1 MKKRDKIIVG
11 SVLVLLV
18 AALALFLVLFFGKSI
33 LVSGETYSYNSSLR
47 DYEIVEEI
55 VIDGKKDDSKWENI
69 NPYVRTTS
77 SDNRDMSKYEIYENQ
92 IEECKAEVY
101 TYLGEGGFFVYANTD
116 DPVVNTTVLSPLATT
131 AFDFYFSSRDSLATL
146 DTLFNFAISCDNNVK
161 IRVRATDNTTG
172 KVAWMSRPNVGVV
185 SEVSVNNQ
193 GYSVEIFIPWS
204 TLNLDEKPEYVQMA
218 TALSRRVDESY
229 EAARTWEMFDFY
241 TGPISMTNSAT
252 FPLFDKNGY
261 IEFAT
266 GENFGFIHSNIID
279 LSEDKG
285 SSPKVT
291 TLNQRTVTAFL
302 DEEAVKN
309 VYWETTIKIDNF
321 NYTDDPRVGIVLRS
335 EKTEEG
341 NYDQVYLLFQLDKNH
356 EGEGYTIKNL
366 IMLPSTNKANTWTDS
381 QWYNLNSHIEN
392 KEFKLAIMKQNGK
405 FYFYLDDVLLAVRD
419 SIGSFTADTKVTCGI
434 TSWYTGATFSDYK
447 MTTSG
452 LDAIK
457 AKKASYFVADENY
470 TAINID
476 TLTQSKGYIWGRSTV
491 TNQSTVNF
499 NQNISSTFCVSTMIS
514 DLTSYKEAKDARQ
527 GIMLTKD
534 LGNGKYRR
542 MFFALTGGEN
552 DSFDHLQV
560 YMFDNDDLGDGWKNV
575 TSVSNAIITQR
586 KSAELTISVKNNKLS
601 FYLDG
606 KYISTILL
614 SDYGMENPT
623 AVGLSSWKGSA
634 KFSNI
639 GMVSEVKDASS
650 ITTDVGATKSV
661 LPLNDTAS
669 ADIYAETTVKVIK
682 SSTTMWPRA
691 GLRVTNEAGEN
702 IDFVLNFNKEEELI
716 DIIAVPV
723 DVKGADDGTRQ
734 TYKIASV
741 LEDAY
746 KDGVQIAV
754 AKSGNTFYFYVNDVL
769 LGTKTYD
776 NFGANDKVITSLYT
790 KVAECTFTD
799 YSAKT
804 AADDIKAEMEAKT
817 DLFVADAKKTF
828 SYFDLFDE
836 ENKKDAKVTT
846 NENGAWKNSS
856 IVNWN
861 GVLTDK
867 FYAETTVE
875 LNNSHASGS
884 AAGLVLSSGDNRL
897 YVLFTG
903 TEEEIIRV
911 SVVSMT
917 KDIFDNYNAEKY
929 PEGKVYELNETISL
943 EGENKIAVY
952 RDGNQL
958 YVIVNDELQ
967 KVIDMSAVTY
977 PITDA
982 CTVGL
987 TGWKAAATFTGYSIK
1002 TGEETPAIVS
1012 ADNVPLTDANLTN
1025 WAWNVAYDEK
1035 ANTLTFNAAE
1045 SVITKNQQ
1053 ILTLHETAVADLYV
1067 ETILKTSETST
1078 SVWPR
1083 AGLRLTNSDGEN
1095 VDFVIAFTKEST
1107 PTYNELF
1114 AIRTTS
1120 NGTDISGTK
1129 QKYSFTSIKDEISDG
1144 VKLAIAKKG
1153 DILYFYV
1160 NDVLQAT
1167 KAYEGFGANDTVT
1180 ANLYSKGT
1188 TSTFSDYS
1196 VSTDVDAAIT
1206 DKTDIFVADANKS
1219 TIFFDVLNEANGTV
1233 TTDETGTWKDSS
1245 IVNWYGISS
1254 SKFYAE
1260 TTVEMTKSNAN
1271 GSQTGLVLTS
1281 GDNRFFILL
1290 YGTPDEIT
1298 YLQGYSMTQ
1307 DVMDNYNAENY
1318 PNGKV
1323 TEFSKKV
1330 SLTGENKL
1338 ATYRNGNQLIVLL
1351 NDAVVTTVDLS
1362 KVAYPITDTCM
1373 VGFTGWKA
1381 AATFTD
1387 YSIVLDDACPTVSTP
1402 GIDTV
1407 VTGWDA
1413 KGSYNADKNAI
1424 TMETLTSDAGT
1435 TTHVQTLDDVA
1446 KTDLYVETL
1455 IETQK
1460 ASTKYW
1466 PRVGLRLTNESGK
1479 NVDFVIGFPK
1489 AEEPAL
1495 NELFAIQTDASSS
1508 DISGTKKSFTVSTDL
1523 KASFLEDG
1531 IKLAIAK
1538 QGNTLYFFVNDVL
1551 YGTKTYEGFGANDK
1565 VTASLYSKVTEST
1578 FSDYTVSEYLE
1589 SDITKANDV
1598 VALHT
1603 EPETSFHA
1611 ETTIV
1616 VNEAS
1621 TSVWPR
1627 VGLRLTNAEGKNV
1640 DVAFTLTKN
1649 ATPTLSEL
1657 YAIQTNASGSDIS
1670 GTKNAYTVDN
1680 AWKQAISGD
1689 GVKLGV
1695 TKSGNTFYIYVNDV
1709 LVGNVNYADFGAD
1722 VAVTAKLY
1730 SKGTN
1735 TSFSDYSYEVIE
1747 GVTSDISK
1755 ATDVT
1760 SLNAT
1765 AIADIY
1771 AETTIKVTDTST
1783 SMWPRVGL
1791 RVTNSDG
1798 KNVDFVIAFLKNKTI
1813 ESCFSI
1819 QTTATG
1825 SDTGSRNTFT
1835 LTDDQKTA
1843 LTSTGLKM
1851 AVAKKDGV
1859 LYFFLADQLMGQIT
1873 YDGFGANDTV
1883 TAKLYSKGT
1892 ASKFTNYQTATPGAT
1907 IPLVADA
1914 NSSRNVTQ
1922 TVAISSANVAN
1933 IKIAMTGTSTKHGYM
1948 YFGNKSTKVYAE
1960 TYVDFTST
1968 ATSGDNRV
1976 GLSLIDVDG
1985 NGTVTGQLGLYL
1997 HATGTGNVDKLEVF
2011 TNTSDDA
2018 VSWSA
2023 KSVTLSGIGRTGIK
2037 LAVLRD
2043 GDNFYVYINDSAN
2056 PVYSGTLSTYTS
2068 FGITATTECYIGLN
2082 AMQKNATYYN
2092 YTYAYG
2098 DAVDA
2103 LNK

>member
-11 SVLVLLV
+11 SIFVLLIV
-18 AALALFLVLFFGKSI
+18 ALALLLVTFFGKSST
-33 LVSGETYSYNSSLR
+33 VFGEKYTYESSLR
-47 DYEIVEEI
+47 QYETIEEI
-55 VIDGKKDDSKWENI
+55 VLDGKKDDGKWENI
-69 NPYVRTTS
+69 TPYVRTTS
-77 SDNRDMSKYEIYENQ
+77 KDNRDQGKYEVYEPQ
-92 IEECKAEVY
+92 IKECNAEVY
-101 TYLGEGGFFVYANTD
+101 TYLGEGGLFIYATTD
-116 DPVVNTTVLSPLATT
+116 DQVVNLATLSPLATT
-131 AFDFYFSSRDSLATL
+131 AFDFYISSQDSLSSL
-146 DTLFNFAISCDNNVK
+146 DTLYNFAISAEGNMK
-161 IRVRATDNTTG
+161 LRVRTTDTSTG
-172 KVAWMSRPNVGVV
+172 KAAWMSRPNVGIK
-185 SEVSVNNQ
+185 SHASINDK
-193 GYSVEIFIPWS
+193 GYSVEVFIPWS
-204 TLNLDEKPEYVQMA
+204 TMNMEKPEYLQMA
-218 TALSRRVDESY
+218 TALSRRIDESY
-229 EAARTWEMFDFY
+229 EAGRTWEMFDFY
-241 TGPISMTNSAT
+241 TGPINMINSAT
-252 FPLFDKNGY
+252 FPMFDKNGY
-261 IEFAT
+261 VEFT
-266 GENFGFIHSNIID
+266 RGENFALVHNNLID
-279 LSEDKG
+279 LSKDNGKNPQV
-285 SSPKVT
+285 S
-291 TLNQRTVTAFL
+291 TLNRRTVTAFL
-302 DEEAVKN
+302 DKKAVKD
-309 VYWETTIKIDNF
+309 VYWETTVKINDF
-321 NYTDDPRVGIVLRS
+321 NYTDDPRVGIILRG
-335 EKTEEG
+335 EKTAEG
-341 NYDQVYLLFQLDKNH
+341 TYDQVYLLFQLDKNH
-356 EGEGYTIKNL
+356 EGKGYTIKNL

-392 KEFKLAIMKQNGK
+392 DEFKLAIMKQNGK
-405 FYFYLDDVLLAVRD
+405 FYFYLDDVLLATRE
-419 SIGSFTADTKVTCGI
+419 SIGTFKADTKVTCGI
-434 TSWYTGATFSDYK
+434 TTWYTGAIFSNYK

-452 LDAIK
+452 LDAIR
-457 AKKASYFVADENY
+457 AKKANSFVADENY

-476 TLTQSKGYIWGRSTV
+476 TLTQKDGYIWGRSTV

-499 NQNISSTFCVSTMIS
+499 NQKLSSTFCVSTMIS

-552 DSFDHLQV
+552 NSFDHLQV

-586 KSAELTISVKNNKLS
+586 KSAELTVSVKNNKLS

-614 SDYGMENPT
+614 SDYGMETPT

-634 KFSNI
+634 KFSNF
-639 GMVSEVKDASS
+639 GVVSEAKDASS

-702 IDFVLNFNKEEELI
+702 IDFVLNFNKEELM

-723 DVKGADDGTRQ
+723 DAQGADKGTRQ

-776 NFGANDKVITSLYT
+776 NFGGNDKVITSLYT

-804 AADDIKAEMEAKT
+804 SATDIKAEMETKT

-836 ENKKDAKVTT
+836 ENKTDAKVTT

-875 LNNSHASGS
+875 LNKSHASGS

-903 TEEEIIRV
+903 TEEEIVKV

-917 KDIFDNYNAEKY
+917 KEIFDGYNAEKY
-929 PEGKVYELNETISL
+929 PKGKVYELNETISL

-958 YVIVNDELQ
+958 YVVVNDELQ

-1035 ANTLTFNAAE
+1035 ANILTFNAAE
-1045 SVITKNQQ
+1045 SDITKSQQ
-1053 ILTLHETAVADLYV
+1053 TLTLHETAVADLYV

-1120 NGTDISGTK
+1120 NGTDISGTR

-1167 KAYEGFGANDTVT
+1167 KTHEGFGANDAVT

-1196 VSTDVDAAIT
+1196 VSADVDAAIT

-1233 TTDETGTWKDSS
+1233 TTNETGTWKDSS
-1245 IVNWYGISS
+1245 IVNWYGVSS
-1254 SKFYAE
+1254 SKFYTE

-1281 GDNRFFILL
+1281 GNNRFFILL
-1290 YGTPDEIT
+1290 CGTPDEIT
-1298 YLQGYSMTQ
+1298 YLQGYSMTK

-1338 ATYRNGNQLIVLL
+1338 AAYRNGNQLIVLL

-1362 KVAYPITDTCM
+1362 AVKYPITDTCM

-1387 YSIVLDDACPTVSTP
+1387 YSIVLDNACPTVSTS
-1402 GIDTV
+1402 GMNTV

-1413 KGSYNADKNAI
+1413 QGSYNADKNAI
-1424 TMETLTSDAGT
+1424 TIETVTSKETKATHVLTLDNVAKADIYAETIIKT
-1435 TTHVQTLDDVA
+1435 TT
-1446 KTDLYVETL
+1446 
-1455 IETQK
+1455 
-1460 ASTKYW
+1460 ASTSMW
-1466 PRVGLRLTNESGK
+1466 PRVGLRLTNAAGK
-1479 NVDFVIGFPK
+1479 NVDFVLAFPK
-1489 AEEPAL
+1489 EATPRL
-1495 NELFAIQTDASSS
+1495 TELFAIQTNANGS
-1508 DISGTKKSFTVSTDL
+1508 DISGTKNNYNNMINDAL
-1523 KASFLEDG
+1523 KKAISDDG
-1531 IKLAIAK
+1531 IKLAVAK
-1538 QGNTLYFFVNDVL
+1538 DGATLYFFVNDVL
-1551 YGTKTYEGFGANDK
+1551 YGTKTYEGFGANDT
-1565 VTASLYSKVTEST
+1565 VTASLYSKGTTST
-1578 FSDYTVSEYLE
+1578 FSAYTVSDYLK
-1589 SDITKANDV
+1589 SDIKKANDV

-1603 EPETSFHA
+1603 SEETDFHA
-1611 ETTIV
+1611 ETTII

-1621 TSVWPR
+1621 TNIWPR
-1627 VGLRLTNAEGKNV
+1627 VGLRLTNADGKNV
-1640 DVAFTLTKN
+1640 DVAFTFAKN
-1649 ATPTLSEL
+1649 ATPTLSNL
-1657 YAIQTNASGSDIS
+1657 FVIQTTSNGSDID
-1670 GTKNAYTVDN
+1670 GTKNTYTVSD
-1680 AWKQAISGD
+1680 AWKTAISTT

-1695 TKSGNTFYIYVNDV
+1695 TKSGNTFYVYVNDV
-1709 LVGNVNYADFGAD
+1709 LVGNANYADFGAD
-1722 VAVTAKLY
+1722 TAVTAKLY

-1735 TSFSDYSYEVIE
+1735 TSFSDYSFEVIE

-1760 SLNAT
+1760 TLNAT

-1791 RVTNSDG
+1791 RLTNSAG
-1798 KNVDFVIAFLKNKTI
+1798 KNVDFVISFLKDKTI

-1825 SDTGSRNTFT
+1825 SDTGSRNKFV
-1835 LTDDQKTA
+1835 LTDAHKTA

-1859 LYFFLADQLMGQIT
+1859 LYLFLADQLMGKIT

-1892 ASKFTNYQTATPGAT
+1892 ASKFTDYATAIPGAT
-1907 IPLVADA
+1907 IPLVA
-1914 NSSRNVTQ
+1914 NNWFNRNVNQ
-1922 TVAISSANVAN
+1922 QVVISNANVAD
-1933 IKIAMTGTSTKHGYM
+1933 IKIDMTGTSSKHGYM
-1948 YFGNKSTKVYAE
+1948 YFANKSTKVYAE

-1968 ATSGDNRV
+1968 ASGDHRI
-1976 GLSLIDVDG
+1976 GLSLINADKTAQVGFYLYGSGANDVSR
-1985 NGTVTGQLGLYL
+1985 L
-1997 HATGTGNVDKLEVF
+1997 HIYWHNKG
-2011 TNTSDDA
+2011 DDA
-2018 VSWSA
+2018 ASYTGIN
-2023 KSVTLSGIGRTGIK
+2023 KTLSSLGIAAVGRTKIK
-2037 LAVLRD
+2037 LGVLRD
-2043 GDNFYVYINDSAN
+2043 GDNFKVFINDAVAYTGKLSDF
-2056 PVYSGTLSTYTS
+2056 SG
-2068 FGITATTECYIGLN
+2068 FNMTATAETYIGLN
-2082 AMQKNATYYN
+2082 VMQKNAAYYN
-2092 YTYAYG
+2092 YTYVYG
-2098 DAVDA
+2098 DAVDT